1 MKRFTTSRNSLSL
14 ALIMVSIISL
24 KSLTINAQNHY
35 CPDHFRIGFNANAY
49 VNGNGHGG
57 FYNLG
62 LVLNSHASTL
72 SLGANFQ
79 KAKSEFNGLGLTY
92 SFNVVGA
99 NASCKGEGS
108 QFNEREELNFF
119 CTINY
124 YKNAVLSTSTINAEG
139 KLQDDLSLRYK
150 SLQLNTVEAFGG
162 LGYIFLISHNIK
174 LRSYIGIGVYS
185 HLNFNEP
192 MFHNKMAT
200 VLMTG
205 IGIGFI
211 K

>member
-1 MKRFTTSRNSLSL
+1 MKRFTTPQKCLSRT
-14 ALIMVSIISL
+14 LILVSIISL
-24 KSLTINAQNHY
+24 KSLALNAQNKY

-72 SLGANFQ
+72 SLGANWQ
-79 KAKSEFNGLGLTY
+79 KAKKEFNGIGITY

-99 NASCKGEGS
+99 NAGCRTDGKHY
-108 QFNEREELNFF
+108 NDREELNFF
-119 CTINY
+119 CTVNY
-124 YKNAVLSTSTINAEG
+124 YKNAVLSNSTINAEG
-139 KLQDDLSLRYK
+139 RLQDDLSQRYK
-150 SLQLNTVEAFGG
+150 SLQMNTVEAYGG
-162 LGYIFLISHNIK
+162 IGYNFLISPNIK
-174 LRSYIGIGVYS
+174 LRSFIGIGVYN
-185 HLNFNEP
+185 HLNFTEP
-192 MFHNKMAT
+192 MFHEKMAT